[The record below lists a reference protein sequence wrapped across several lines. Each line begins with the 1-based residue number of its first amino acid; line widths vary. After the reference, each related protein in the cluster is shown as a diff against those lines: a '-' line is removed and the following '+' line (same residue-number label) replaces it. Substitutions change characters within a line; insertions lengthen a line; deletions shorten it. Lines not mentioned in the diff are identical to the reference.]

1 MIVDSNLFEL
11 VKKYLRIKREESLRE
26 KKLRRFNYALESLD
40 IDSINDYLND
50 GISIEN
56 AEKEGSVLSKLL
68 QGYER
73 YLFNILDDYRRKIVK
88 KKDSEFF
95 HEYAKWSA
103 EDLPDELKELIE
115 PLNNAIVNLLEILYQ
130 NGANINHNTYL
141 GYSDNIFSDK
151 RVVREAPSVMQ
162 YVMNCFYYS
171 KQMPLIDWILSKE
184 ELVLEPKMIKQS
196 LYQDNHDSVLLLDRL
211 LDRGFK
217 DNGYNFFE
225 LPFLGELGMTT
236 DIPDSVANIRISPL
250 VECITHDDMAY
261 RQEKFNVLWEHASEL
276 EKRETKENWKMDS
289 VIIPDETVGFE
300 GDSSPLRM

>member
-1 MIVDSNLFEL
+1 MIMDNNLFEL
-11 VKKYLRIKREESLRE
+11 VKKYLKLKREESLKE
-26 KKLRRFNYALESLD
+26 KKLRRFECALDSLD
-40 IDSINDYLND
+40 IDSINDYLED
-50 GISIEN
+50 GISIED
-56 AEKEGSVLSKLL
+56 AEKEQSVLSRLL

-73 YLFNILDDYRRKIVK
+73 YLFNILGDYRRKIAK

-95 HEYAKWSA
+95 QEYAKLD
-103 EDLPDELKELIE
+103 EENLPSELKSLIE

-130 NGANINHNTYL
+130 KGANINHNTYL
-141 GYSDNIFSDK
+141 GYSDSFFSDK
-151 RVVREAPSVMQ
+151 RVLREAPSVMQ

-184 ELVLEPKMIKQS
+184 ELVLEPKMIKQA
-196 LYQDNHDSVLLLDRL
+196 LYQENHDSVLLLDRL

-236 DIPDSVANIRISPL
+236 DIPDSVANIRISPI
-250 VECITHDDMAY
+250 VECITHDDLAY

-276 EKRETKENWKMDS
+276 EKRETKENWKMDG
-289 VIIPDETVGFE
+289 VIIPDETVGYD